1 MSRTLREIENGTAR
15 RTPQDHALATMA
27 PMLEKAMGKLDFT
40 RSAKELHDQ
49 IRGMN
54 PWPGCR
60 CAAGGKALKIHE
72 SRLAEGHGK
81 PGELIALDPVTVAC
95 GEGALRLITVQPE
108 GKPRMAAA
116 DWLRGARLQKGEC
129 LA

>member
-1 MSRTLREIENGTAR
+1 
-15 RTPQDHALATMA
+15 
-27 PMLEKAMGKLDFT
+27 
-40 RSAKELHDQ
+40 
-49 IRGMN
+49 MN
-54 PWPGCR
+54 PWPGCH

-95 GEGALRLITVQPE
+95 GKGALRLITVQPE

-116 DWLRGARLQKGEC
+116 DWLPGARLQKGEC
-129 LA
+129 LE

>member
-1 MSRTLREIENGTAR
+1 M
-15 RTPQDHALATMA
+15 
-27 PMLEKAMGKLDFT
+27 
-40 RSAKELHDQ
+40 
-49 IRGMN
+49 
-54 PWPGCR
+54 
-60 CAAGGKALKIHE
+60 KIHE

-116 DWLRGARLQKGEC
+116 DWLRGRGCKKASVWRE
-129 LA
+129 LAYLAGVLFCDEKW

>member
-1 MSRTLREIENGTAR
+1 
-15 RTPQDHALATMA
+15 MA
-27 PMLEKAMGKLDFT
+27 
-40 RSAKELHDQ
+40 
-49 IRGMN
+49 
-54 PWPGCR
+54 
-60 CAAGGKALKIHE
+60 
-72 SRLAEGHGK
+72 K

-129 LA
+129 LE